1 MKQVLLRLIN
11 REPSKFMDFIQ
22 HLKRHQ
28 NIGAHPILQ
37 KIKNMFHWKSI
48 LTWSRC
54 GRGEA
59 VDLQVEALVPRDEGF
74 LHGELLPKIP

>member
-37 KIKNMFHWKSI
+37 KIKNMLVFSLEI
-48 LTWSRC
+48 NFDLVSLRPRR
-54 GRGEA
+54 GR
-59 VDLQVEALVPRDEGF
+59 
-74 LHGELLPKIP
+74 